1 MVPGREAVTAL
12 LLLAAAA
19 ALGATPHTGPGILNF
34 HEVSTGIYRGGQPT
48 TEGWAFLKEKGVKTV
63 VKLNFEEEGSDAQAR
78 TLGMTVIDASG
89 PPATIKNVWGAPKP
103 ERLQLAVNA
112 LGDKRLHPIY
122 VHCLH
127 GQDRTGL
134 VVGLHR
140 VINEG
145 VPKQT
150 AWEEMKRIGFHRSL
164 RGLRAVWRKFDGKTI
179 PGTVKND

>member
-1 MVPGREAVTAL
+1 MVLAL
-12 LLLAAAA
+12 ALPCAAAD
-19 ALGATPHTGPGILNF
+19 ILNF

-48 TEGWAFLKEKGVKTV
+48 AEGWAFLKEKGVKTV
-63 VKLNFEEEGSDAQAR
+63 VKLNFEDEGSDAEAKK
-78 TLGMTVIDASG
+78 LGMTVIDASG

-103 ERLQLAVNA
+103 ERLQLAVTA

-134 VVGLHR
+134 AVGLHR

-145 VPKQT
+145 WKKAD
-150 AWEEMKRIGFHRSL
+150 AWTEMKRIGFHRSL
-164 RGLRAVWRKFDGKTI
+164 RGLRAVWKKFDGKTI
-179 PGTVKND
+179 PGTVKNE